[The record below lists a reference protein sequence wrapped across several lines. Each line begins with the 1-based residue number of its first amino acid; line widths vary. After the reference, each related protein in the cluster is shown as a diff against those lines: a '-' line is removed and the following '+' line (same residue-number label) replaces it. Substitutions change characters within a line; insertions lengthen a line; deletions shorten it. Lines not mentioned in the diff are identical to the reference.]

1 LIEAEES
8 AARTERETATKATKR
23 AESTK
28 WRVGL
33 KYLRQSP

>member
-1 LIEAEES
+1 LIEAEEM
-8 AARTERETATKATKR
+8 AARAERETAARATKR

>member
-1 LIEAEES
+1 LIEAEER
-8 AARTERETATKATKR
+8 AARAERETATKATKS

-33 KYLRQSP
+33 KYQRQSP